1 MNVENFSY
9 YLLDTSKLKEIGYQD
24 LQNLIQKYPY
34 CQNLHYLI
42 CKKSQIEEHP
52 DFDKWLHLAAT
63 YSTDRAYLYQLL
75 MEIDFEKDYSM
86 ETIELDELTKE
97 NEANGLSLP
106 NHSPEVVLH
115 ESREDLLISNTLA
128 ALQAQQ
134 ANSSEPKSVALE
146 DDDEPLSTFSS
157 LLDTSDEIHI
167 EMPAAV
173 AENLIVPTMEN
184 GIAPIPIALT
194 EISEEEDDDEGEL
207 EDFNTILNRAEQ
219 VEENNVQHQD
229 IFGEAEKTN
238 APLPK
243 TAFSSYKTKTE
254 IPVISDLPFSDEKEM
269 LEHSKR
275 IEEKLATE
283 QEKRKKKE
291 EKKKKEQALISFA
304 EESLVA
310 QEDTGSE
317 TLANILALQGH
328 KDKAIAMYEKLKLQI
343 PEKSAFFAA
352 QIEKLKIS

>member
-106 NHSPEVVLH
+106 NHSPEVVVH

-134 ANSSEPKSVALE
+134 ANSSEPKSIALE
-146 DDDEPLSTFSS
+146 DDDEPLATFSS
-157 LLDTSDEIHI
+157 LLDTDETPI
-167 EMPAAV
+167 EITPAV
-173 AENLIVPTMEN
+173 AENTILATMEN
-184 GIAPIPIALT
+184 GIAPAPIAIIERSDE
-194 EISEEEDDDEGEL
+194 EIQEEEEEEL
-207 EDFNTILNRAEQ
+207 EDFNTILNRSEQ
-219 VEENNVQHQD
+219 VEENNVQVNV
-229 IFGEAEKTN
+229 FGEAEKTN

-243 TAFSSYKTKTE
+243 RKFLSSAICLFRMKKKCKSIASELKKNWRQTKRNE
-254 IPVISDLPFSDEKEM
+254 
-269 LEHSKR
+269 
-275 IEEKLATE
+275 
-283 QEKRKKKE
+283 RKKK
-291 EKKKKEQALISFA
+291 KKRRKNKPSF
-304 EESLVA
+304 L
-310 QEDTGSE
+310 
-317 TLANILALQGH
+317 LQ
-328 KDKAIAMYEKLKLQI
+328 KRV
-343 PEKSAFFAA
+343 
-352 QIEKLKIS
+352 

>member
-115 ESREDLLISNTLA
+115 DSREDLIISGTLA
-128 ALQAQQ
+128 ALQAKQ
-134 ANSSEPKSVALE
+134 ANNNEPKSIALE
-146 DDDEPLSTFSS
+146 EEEEEELATFSS
-157 LLDTSDEIHI
+157 LLDTDDNVLLEST
-167 EMPAAV
+167 PAV
-173 AENLIVPTMEN
+173 AENTIAPTMEN
-184 GIAPIPIALT
+184 GIAPVPIILT
-194 EISEEEDDDEGEL
+194 QISEEEEDEEEL
-207 EDFNTILNRAEQ
+207 VDFNTILNRSEQ
-219 VEENNVQHQD
+219 EEENNVPVD
-229 IFGEAEKTN
+229 VFGEAEKINT
-238 APLPK
+238 PLPK
-243 TAFSSYKTKTE
+243 SAFNSYKAKTE

-269 LEHSKR
+269 IEHSKR
-275 IEEKLATE
+275 IEEKLAAE

>member
-63 YSTDRAYLYQLL
+63 YSTDRAYLYQLI

-106 NHSPEVVLH
+106 NHSPELVAH

-128 ALQAQQ
+128 ALQAKQTKG
-134 ANSSEPKSVALE
+134 EERKSVALE
-146 DDDEPLSTFSS
+146 DDDEPLTTFSS
-157 LLDTSDEIHI
+157 LLDIDNTFI
-167 EMPAAV
+167 ETPSAV
-173 AENLIVPTMEN
+173 AENTIATMEN
-184 GIAPIPIALT
+184 GIAPTPIAL
-194 EISEEEDDDEGEL
+194 EDISEDEDENDL
-207 EDFNTILNRAEQ
+207 EDFNTILNRSEQ
-219 VEENNVQHQD
+219 EEGENVQHQNV
-229 IFGEAEKTN
+229 FGEGEKTN
-238 APLPK
+238 VPLPK
-243 TAFSSYKTKTE
+243 SAFNSYKTKAE
-254 IPVISDLPFSDEKEM
+254 IPIISDLPFSDEKEM

-275 IEEKLATE
+275 IEEKLASE
-283 QEKRKKKE
+283 QEK
-291 EKKKKEQALISFA
+291 KKKKEQALISFA
-304 EESLVA
+304 EESLKA

-343 PEKSAFFAA
+343 PEKSTFFAA